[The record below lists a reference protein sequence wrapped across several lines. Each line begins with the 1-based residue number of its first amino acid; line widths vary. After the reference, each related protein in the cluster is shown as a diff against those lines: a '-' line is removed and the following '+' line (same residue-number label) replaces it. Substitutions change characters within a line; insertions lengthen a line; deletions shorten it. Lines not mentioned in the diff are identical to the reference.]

1 MTTKLMLLS
10 ASVCIALVA
19 VSNADPIE
27 ASDASH
33 LAQLQN
39 ASLRGYGKNDSL
51 QPKVGIPL
59 ERYSF
64 HIKNEL
70 NVDLFRTKLIDHDGW
85 IEKEGSLVIKPGEQT
100 QIECKANYLGGLNCY
115 IGYSADLAD
124 ETVSVE
130 WHVHADLAQSAFMQ
144 SVSISQKSPLIKYT
158 KIGKTWNVHDKCP
171 EGWCWDSEVLLCVRC
186 LPPKMNTSVVQGT
199 NSYNELASS
208 TAGQVAGAFVE
219 FGLGKIP
226 VVGKLL
232 KNLASAFWPQ
242 SGPSP
247 QEVWDSI
254 EKYAEE
260 LFDRKISE
268 YAKKDILLTLQSVSD
283 QLDDIP
289 GAEKERKGPI
299 LIAAY
304 TQLETLKVRVTQDF
318 DSYFSVTIPVI
329 SLHLTAAAMY
339 IDVDNEIWETP
350 LSDSLRAERYAEIND
365 DLSYRYKL
373 AQLKEQFAQERGNT
387 LFDQRVVDIE
397 MDVYWDMARVWPHA
411 VRDLN
416 LTMITQPLDIP
427 DRKNYF
433 FPVGVKSPDS
443 SFTDV
448 AQTHIWELVIRSG
461 DWLDG
466 IRVRHDGGI
475 TSGFHGQLSG
485 QGTVVYLEDDEYI
498 NGITGRAS
506 NRVFQFVMET
516 TTGRTLQFPFT
527 DTLGR
532 GEPFWTGIPIAPR
545 LGRQVLLAVHGG
557 GESSTQINQ
566 LYFEFGPV
574 PGQSLANTTSLKPS
588 NQK

>member
-1 MTTKLMLLS
+1 MCALDLDKAAKYWKHQLDVANKLAGSTDLL
-10 ASVCIALVA
+10 AL
-19 VSNADPIE
+19 
-27 ASDASH
+27 
-33 LAQLQN
+33 Q
-39 ASLRGYGKNDSL
+39 
-51 QPKVGIPL
+51 
-59 ERYSF
+59 
-64 HIKNEL
+64 
-70 NVDLFRTKLIDHDGW
+70 
-85 IEKEGSLVIKPGEQT
+85 
-100 QIECKANYLGGLNCY
+100 
-115 IGYSADLAD
+115 
-124 ETVSVE
+124 
-130 WHVHADLAQSAFMQ
+130 
-144 SVSISQKSPLIKYT
+144 
-158 KIGKTWNVHDKCP
+158 
-171 EGWCWDSEVLLCVRC
+171 
-186 LPPKMNTSVVQGT
+186 
-199 NSYNELASS
+199 
-208 TAGQVAGAFVE
+208 AFVE
-219 FGLGKIP
+219 KVTIFLKAIEPNSQLDPEIADIFG
-226 VVGKLL
+226 
-232 KNLASAFWPQ
+232 
-242 SGPSP
+242 
-247 QEVWDSI
+247 
-254 EKYAEE
+254 
-260 LFDRKISE
+260 E
-268 YAKKDILLTLQSVSD
+268 YAKLLASQGL
-283 QLDDIP
+283 
-289 GAEKERKGPI
+289 
-299 LIAAY
+299 
-304 TQLETLKVRVTQDF
+304 
-318 DSYFSVTIPVI
+318 
-329 SLHLTAAAMY
+329 LTAAAMY

-427 DRKNYF
+427 DRKNYI

-527 DTLGR
+527 DPLGR